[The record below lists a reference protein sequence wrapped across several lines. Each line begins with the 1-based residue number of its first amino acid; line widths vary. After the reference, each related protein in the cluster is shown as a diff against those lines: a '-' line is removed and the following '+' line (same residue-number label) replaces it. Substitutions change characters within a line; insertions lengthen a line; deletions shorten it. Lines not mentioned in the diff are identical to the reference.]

1 MFDDV
6 FKLFIATMTKSKIN
20 ILLITIALLS
30 IATTLRVQKYTHAW
44 KGYSPDCDSQC
55 SAVGDICD
63 IGK

>member
-1 MFDDV
+1 
-6 FKLFIATMTKSKIN
+6 MTKSKIN